1 MLTELTPLFKKPPLY
16 TKTEIPFWDNEHI
29 SLQMLNAHLNP
40 TYDGASRKLEFIEKS
55 VDWISK
61 ILPSE
66 HYPSVLDIGCGPGL
80 YTERYAKKGY
90 RVVGV
95 DFSHRSIN
103 YAQMN
108 AKRKGLPIGY
118 FYQDYLKLS
127 LDKEFDFVTMIYCD
141 FGALS
146 TNDRK
151 QLLKIIY
158 QHLKPGGRFLLDV
171 FSLTQLENFQE
182 SQTWEVC
189 PDGGFWCPENHITLN
204 RACKYPDNVTL
215 RQTLV
220 IAKKKVSNYYLW
232 DTYFS
237 KKALE
242 EEAVGSGFKIC
253 EYFGD
258 VSGSTYSEHSSTLA
272 VLLKK

>member
-16 TKTEIPFWDNEHI
+16 TKTEIPFWDDEHI

-40 TYDGASRKLEFIEKS
+40 NYDGASRKLEFIEKS

-103 YAQMN
+103 YAQMS
-108 AKRKGLPIGY
+108 AKRKGLPIDY

-127 LDKEFDFVTMIYCD
+127 LDKKFDFATMIYCD

-151 QLLKIIY
+151 QLLKIISLDWE
-158 QHLKPGGRFLLDV
+158 HETELK
-171 FSLTQLENFQE
+171 ENLKVYFQE
-182 SQTWEVC
+182 QKTVHE
-189 PDGGFWCPENHITLN
+189 
-204 RACKYPDNVTL
+204 A
-215 RQTLV
+215 
-220 IAKKKVSNYYLW
+220 AKKESAKKHFEFRQREADTKEMVTTKKCPNGVPLSEDELKEEKERLAFYKTTARDYLLR
-232 DTYFS
+232 YKQHEKEEKQFS
-237 KKALE
+237 
-242 EEAVGSGFKIC
+242 
-253 EYFGD
+253 EY
-258 VSGSTYSEHSSTLA
+258 LK
-272 VLLKK
+272 LL

>member
-16 TKTEIPFWDNEHI
+16 TKTEIPFWDDEHI

-40 TYDGASRKLEFIEKS
+40 NYDGASRKLEFIEKS

-61 ILPSE
+61 IL
-66 HYPSVLDIGCGPGL
+66 PSVLDIGCGPGL

-103 YAQMN
+103 YAQMS
-108 AKRKGLPIGY
+108 AKRKGLPIDY

-127 LDKEFDFVTMIYCD
+127 LDKEFDFATMIYCD

-189 PDGGFWCPENHITLN
+189 PD
-204 RACKYPDNVTL
+204 
-215 RQTLV
+215 
-220 IAKKKVSNYYLW
+220 
-232 DTYFS
+232 TYFS